1 MSRWD
6 RSRGVPEPI
15 RALNRVVEAD
25 NGEFLVDLRVIAPHV
40 RIFRDQTIPF
50 CRESVA
56 RMAEAAAVTLP
67 EGVSLAVTDAW
78 RPIERQQ
85 RIYDFML
92 RCAREAFPS
101 RSHASLRRTL
111 CRWVAPTD
119 QRAPPGHCTGAAI
132 DVHLVDAAGELIDVT
147 SPWDRFRAAPTY
159 THGLTPLAEANRTLL
174 VEAMLGAGFSNC
186 RDEFWHYSYGDA
198 AWAVRTGRSECIYGL
213 ATLPQALYEAQERL
227 AEEAMKVRENPF
239 LPSPK
244 A

>member
-1 MSRWD
+1 MTRWD

-15 RALNRVVEAD
+15 RALNGVVEAD
-25 NGEFLVDLRVIAPHV
+25 NGEPLVDLRVIAPHV
-40 RIFRDQTIPF
+40 GILRDQTIPY
-50 CRESVA
+50 CRETVA
-56 RMAEAAAVTLP
+56 RMAEAAAVSLP
-67 EGVSLAVTDAW
+67 QGVFLAVTDAW
-78 RPIERQQ
+78 RPLERQQ

-92 RCAREAFPS
+92 RCAREAFPG

-119 QRAPPGHCTGAAI
+119 QKAPPGHCTGAAI
-132 DVHLVDAAGELIDVT
+132 DVHLVDGAHAPLDVT

-159 THGLTPLAEANRTLL
+159 TVGLTPEALTNRTLL

-198 AWAVRTGRSECIYGL
+198 GWAVRTGRSECVYGL
-213 ATLPQALYEAQERL
+213 ATLPRELYEAQERL
-227 AEEAMKVRENPF
+227 AEEAMKGRENPF
-239 LPSPK
+239 LPAPK